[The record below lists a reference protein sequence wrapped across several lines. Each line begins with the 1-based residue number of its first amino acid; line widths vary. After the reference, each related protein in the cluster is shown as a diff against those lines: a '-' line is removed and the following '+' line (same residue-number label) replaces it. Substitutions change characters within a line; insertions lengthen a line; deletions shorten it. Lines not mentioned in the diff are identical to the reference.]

1 MSSSTWYFADD
12 NSPQNI
18 GINNIKI
25 DSNEEDLKKFVRELC
40 QNSNDARRDGETVRI
55 EFELFDIP
63 ASEFPDLEGFRAH
76 VNSCLEF
83 ADRMK
88 NDRSA
93 YHSFRLMSSNLN
105 KPTFKVLRASDYG
118 TTGAVGSGSD
128 DGFGMNPWSVMT
140 LGKGISNKGGN
151 SGGSYGRGKESYYSA
166 SEFRTV
172 FFSTQ
177 DIEGCTA
184 SIGCS
189 ELVTHFMDGQ
199 KKDSFGVFGDRSKR
213 NYARGES
220 FALGSHRRPL
230 GEYGTDIYILGF
242 NNESDDLYDRIAV
255 AVLEDFFIRI
265 YDGELEIRC
274 GDIVLSKDTV
284 EDLVYHYSTVYLTEA
299 QTLQLVREQLRL
311 YSGEPAYA
319 DGRFEIYMEPSEE
332 LSKISSVRSGMLID
346 REYGRQR
353 GMFGLVVITD
363 AETSR
368 MIAKSENI
376 THNHW
381 SKKNITGT
389 PDEKNKVREILN
401 EIENAVQGIIDEIN
415 GYSSDEYID
424 AVGIEEY
431 LTINQDSVE
440 DLTVARKEY
449 TWNTTS
455 RISHKRKKRK
465 KKAEQP
471 EPPSGDSTYEANAV
485 EADEDEEFTKTEA
498 VDRQDR
504 ERDDEPRNFKEDA
517 DGDMRRVFR
526 RHSEVQL
533 SDVVPICS
541 KDPNGMECTLIFSI
555 NREKEYYLRFGA
567 EMSDGKISEYM
578 PVRKA
583 FDEHGAEIPAIGRYY
598 IGPIVSSRS
607 RRNRI
612 RVEFDYPAICEVV
625 PEAMEY
631 ES

>member
-1 MSSSTWYFADD
+1 
-12 NSPQNI
+12 
-18 GINNIKI
+18 
-25 DSNEEDLKKFVRELC
+25 
-40 QNSNDARRDGETVRI
+40 
-55 EFELFDIP
+55 
-63 ASEFPDLEGFRAH
+63 
-76 VNSCLEF
+76 
-83 ADRMK
+83 
-88 NDRSA
+88 
-93 YHSFRLMSSNLN
+93 
-105 KPTFKVLRASDYG
+105 
-118 TTGAVGSGSD
+118 
-128 DGFGMNPWSVMT
+128 MT

-177 DIEGCTA
+177 DVEGYAA

-189 ELVTHFMDGQ
+189 ELVTHFIGGQ
-199 KKDSFGVFGDRSKR
+199 KKDSFGVFGDISRR
-213 NYARGES
+213 NYARSEQ
-220 FALGSHRRPL
+220 FALGSHRRPP

-242 NNESDDLYDRIAV
+242 NNDTDDLYDRIAV

-274 GDIVLSKDTV
+274 GNILISKDTV
-284 EDLVYHYSTVYLTEA
+284 EHCISDYSMKYPSEA
-299 QTLQLVREQLRL
+299 QALQLVREQLRL
-311 YSGEPAYA
+311 YSGDPAYA

-332 LSKISSVRSGMLID
+332 LSKISSIRSGMLID

-353 GMFGLVVITD
+353 GMFGLVVITN
-363 AETSR
+363 AEVSR
-368 MIAKSENI
+368 LIAKSENI

-389 PDEKNKVREILN
+389 PEEKNRVREILN
-401 EIENAVQGIIDEIN
+401 EIENAVQSIIDEIN
-415 GYSSDEYID
+415 GYSSDEYIE
-424 AVGIEEY
+424 AVGLEEY
-431 LTINQDSVE
+431 LTINKDTVE
-440 DLTVARKEY
+440 DIAVARKEY

-455 RISHKRKKRK
+455 RVSHKRKKRK

-471 EPPSGDSTYEANAV
+471 EPPLGNSTYEANAIEV
-485 EADEDEEFTKTEA
+485 DEDEEFTRTEA

-517 DGDMRRVFR
+517 NGDMKRIFR
-526 RHSEVQL
+526 RHSEVQI

-541 KDPNGMECTLIFSI
+541 KNPNGVECTLSFSI
-555 NREKEYYLRFGA
+555 NRENEYYLRFGA
-567 EMSDGKISEYM
+567 EMSDGRISEYI
-578 PVRKA
+578 PVKKA
-583 FDEHGAEIPAIGRYY
+583 FNGDGAEIQTIDRYY
-598 IGPIVSSRS
+598 VGPIVSSKTK
-607 RRNRI
+607 RNRI